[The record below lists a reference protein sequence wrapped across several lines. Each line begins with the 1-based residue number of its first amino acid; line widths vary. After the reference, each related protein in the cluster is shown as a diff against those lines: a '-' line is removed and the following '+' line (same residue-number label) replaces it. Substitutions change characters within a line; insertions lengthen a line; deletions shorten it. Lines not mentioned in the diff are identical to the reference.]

1 MVDEIKK
8 ITLPQIE
15 AKQEKPVKED
25 KPESKLENK
34 RKFKLKYVFIP
45 LLGLFLLLLLVGLPT
60 FILARPLIS
69 SAQKTYN
76 LAQEAYQAGKN
87 QDLSLT
93 AEKLAA
99 TEESLK
105 ETEQKY
111 QKLVW
116 FKAIPLAA
124 GYYQD
129 GQHGLKA
136 ALEGMGAARILIDAI
151 EPYADVLGFKGQGS
165 FMGGTAEDRIV
176 KIVQTMDKV
185 TPKLDEV
192 SQKLNLVQEE
202 LDQIKNSRYPQEIRG
217 KQIRSKLASA
227 KTAVNDIAAGVD
239 EARPILTV
247 LPQILGYPD
256 SKDYLVIF
264 QNDGELRATG
274 GFMTAFSVMHLES
287 GKIKPEQSNDIYY
300 LDNKFK
306 SRLKPPDAIK
316 EYLFSNEFGRSI
328 VPYYYLRDMNFS
340 PDFKTSMSTFK
351 QYYDE
356 IPGEYEVQGIIT
368 LDTYVL
374 KDLVDILGPI
384 NVPEYGEFTNE
395 PDKRCHGLP
404 NIICELEYIID
415 QPLPTQATGRKEA
428 ILGPM
433 MREILLRSMGAP
445 KNLWPKLFSTSLR
458 LLKEKHIL
466 FYFEAEEIQKAV
478 EAFNAAGRIKDFD
491 GDYLHINDSNF
502 GGAKSNTFTNHTVE
516 QEIEIDEAGK
526 VTKTLTMVYENPEP
540 MDNCN
545 LERVAGLCLNSILR
559 NYFRIYVP
567 AGSKLIEGLGSEV
580 EMTTGEELGKTY
592 FDGFLTVRGE
602 GGRAKLVVKY
612 ELPFD
617 LRPGDNYKLL
627 IQKQAGTLGHKY
639 KVIFGDQEE
648 SFDLRTDR
656 EIEFEF

>member
-8 ITLPQIE
+8 ITLPQTE
-15 AKQEKPVKED
+15 PEQQKPT
-25 KPESKLENK
+25 PENK
-34 RKFKLKYVFIP
+34 KENQIKPRKKFKLKYIFIP
-45 LLGLFLLLLLVGLPT
+45 FLVLFLLLLILGLPA
-60 FILARPLIS
+60 FFLVRPLIA
-69 SAQKTYN
+69 SAQKTYA
-76 LAQEAYQAGKN
+76 LATEAYQAGKN
-87 QDLSLT
+87 QDLVLA
-93 AEKLAA
+93 AEKLGA
-99 TEESLK
+99 TEEALK

-111 QKLVW
+111 KKLIW
-116 FKAIPLAA
+116 FKAMPVVA
-124 GYYQD
+124 GYYND
-129 GQHGLKA
+129 GQHGLNA
-136 ALEGMGAARILIDAI
+136 ALEGVGAAKILMDAI
-151 EPYADVLGFKGQGS
+151 EPYADVLGFKGQGT

-176 KIVQTMDKV
+176 KMVQTMDKV

-192 SQKLNLVQEE
+192 SQKLNSVQEE
-202 LDQIKNSRYPQEIRG
+202 LDQIKTSRYPKEIKG
-217 KQIRSKLASA
+217 KQIRSKLETAKAS
-227 KTAVNDIAAGVD
+227 VDSIAAGVD
-239 EARPILTV
+239 EARPILKV

-256 SKDYLVIF
+256 SKNYLVIF

-274 GFMTAFSVMHLES
+274 GFMTAFSVMNIDS
-287 GKIKPEQSNDIYY
+287 GKVKPEKSNDIYH
-300 LDNKFK
+300 LDSKFK
-306 SRLKPPDAIK
+306 TKLKPPDPIK
-316 EYLFSNEFGRSI
+316 EYLFSNEYGKSI
-328 VPYYYLRDMNFS
+328 VPYFYLRDMNFS
-340 PDFKTSMSTFK
+340 PDFKISMDTFK
-351 QYYDE
+351 KYYDE

-368 LDTYVL
+368 VDTYVL
-374 KDLVDILGPI
+374 KDLLDVLGPI

-395 PDKRCHGLP
+395 PDDRCHGLP

-433 MREILLRSMGAP
+433 MKEILLRSMGAP
-445 KNLWPKLFSTSLR
+445 KNLWPKLFSTALR
-458 LLKEKHIL
+458 LIKEKHVL
-466 FYFEAEEIQKAV
+466 LYFEAEETQQAA

-516 QEIEIDEAGK
+516 QEIEIDESGK

-545 LERVAGLCLNSILR
+545 LERTAGLCLNSILR

-567 AGSKLIEGLGSEV
+567 QGSKLIEGLGSEV
-580 EMTTGEELGKTY
+580 EMTTQEELGKTY

-612 ELPFD
+612 ELPFT
-617 LRPGDNYKLL
+617 LEPGDNYKLL
-627 IQKQAGTLGHKY
+627 IQKQPGTLGHKY

-648 SFDLRTDR
+648 EFDLRADR

>member
-1 MVDEIKK
+1 MVDEIQK
-8 ITLPQIE
+8 ITLSQTE
-15 AKQEKPVKED
+15 TEQKKPIRED
-25 KPESKLENK
+25 KPENKSGKK

-45 LLGLFLLLLLVGLPT
+45 LLVLFLLLLLVGLPT
-60 FILARPLIS
+60 FVLVRPLIVS
-69 SAQKTYN
+69 GQKTYN
-76 LAQEAYQAGKN
+76 LVQEAYQAGKN
-87 QDLSLT
+87 QDLVLT

-111 QKLVW
+111 KKLIW
-116 FKAIPLAA
+116 LKAIPLAG
-124 GYYQD
+124 GYYND
-129 GQHGLKA
+129 GQHGFKA
-136 ALEGMGAARILIDAI
+136 ALEGIAAARILVDAI

-176 KIVQTMDKV
+176 KIVQTMDKI

-202 LDQIKNSRYPQEIRG
+202 LDQIKTSRYPNEFKGNKIRE
-217 KQIRSKLASA
+217 KLETA
-227 KTAVNDIAAGVD
+227 KTAVDDIAADVD
-239 EARPILTV
+239 QARPILTV
-247 LPQILGYPD
+247 LPQILGYPNPQ
-256 SKDYLVIF
+256 DYLVIF

-300 LDNKFK
+300 LDRKFK
-306 SRLKPPDAIK
+306 TRLKPPDPIK

-404 NIICELEYIID
+404 NIICELEYIVD
-415 QPLPTQATGRKEA
+415 QPLPTEAASRKEA

-433 MREILLRSMGAP
+433 MKELLLRSMGAP
-445 KNLWPKLFSTSLR
+445 KNLWPKLFSTALR
-458 LLKEKHIL
+458 LIKEKHIL
-466 FYFEAEEIQKAV
+466 LYFEAEEIQKAA
-478 EAFNAAGRIKDFD
+478 EAFNAAGRIKEFD

-502 GGAKSNTFTNHTVE
+502 GGAKSNTFTHHTVE
-516 QEIEIDEAGK
+516 QEIEIDEVGK
-526 VTKTLTMVYENPEP
+526 ITKTLTMVYENPEP

-545 LERVAGLCLNSILR
+545 LERTAGLCLNSILR

-602 GGRAKLVVKY
+602 GGRAKVVVKY
-612 ELPFD
+612 ELPFT
-617 LRPGDNYKLL
+617 LQPGDNYRLL

-648 SFDLRTDR
+648 EFDLRTDR